1 MNKQELL
8 NSVSNKLERLHM
20 LVTWKLGKR
29 SKQMKETIEAAI
41 LLGEITQLLTFLSDV
56 ELKETNIRLEWLQT
70 YISEY
75 DKYYPKTKELK
86 ER

>member
-29 SKQMKETIEAAI
+29 SKQMNETIEAAI

-70 YISEY
+70 YFSEY
-75 DKYYPKTKELK
+75 DKYYPKTKE
-86 ER
+86 

>member
-41 LLGEITQLLTFLSDV
+41 LLGEITQLITLLSDV
-56 ELKETNIRLEWLQT
+56 ELKETNIRLEWLRT
-70 YISEY
+70 YFSEY
-75 DKYYPKTKELK
+75 DKYYPKTKE
-86 ER
+86 